1 MNRRAGTPRSVSDRS
16 KKGNEGVKKRIGIL
30 TGGGDVPPLNAVIA
44 AAVAEA
50 DTHGVELVGF
60 VRGWQGVLDND
71 WVSLSAR
78 MVPSSVGGTVLKSSR
93 TNIGKT
99 AEGPERAIRNLEK
112 LGLSGLIVI
121 GGEDTLS
128 NAFLL
133 GSFPQALI
141 SKTIDNDV
149 GAAGALDAAFEPE
162 KILNYFTLG
171 FPTAAE
177 KIVSFVSLAE
187 GLRTTAYSHERI
199 VIVESMGMSAGWL
212 ALASG
217 LGDPDLV
224 ILPEFPVDIEAVAV
238 RTLEIYARRKHAVIV
253 VAEGAKWQDG
263 AFFHAAEDE
272 NKDFGH
278 PRFGGSSGALRD
290 KLKERL
296 SGQIDT
302 RNINSVNPSYL
313 YRSGAPNA
321 LDALWAEKLGRR
333 AVRLLADGV
342 TGPNLLTVQKSE
354 NGFYLAERP
363 LSEFVS
369 IEELHRKVDRRF
381 YDPAG
386 FAISEVGRRY
396 MKEIVREIPE
406 DPDYGLGIRG
416 ENGIH

>member
-1 MNRRAGTPRSVSDRS
+1 MNRRAGTSRSVLARS
-16 KKGNEGVKKRIGIL
+16 KERNEGVKKRIGIL

-44 AAVAEA
+44 AAAAEA
-50 DTHGVELVGF
+50 ESLGVELIGF
-60 VRGWQGVLDND
+60 VRGWRGVLDND
-71 WVSLSAR
+71 WISLSGSE
-78 MVPSSVGGTVLKSSR
+78 VPSRVGGTILKSSR
-93 TNIGKT
+93 VHIGKT
-99 AEGPERAIRNLEK
+99 AEGPDRALRTFADLE
-112 LGLSGLIVI
+112 LSGLIVV

-133 GSFPQALI
+133 GSLPQALI

-149 GAAGALDAAFEPE
+149 GAAGAPDAAFEPE

-177 KIVSFVSLAE
+177 KIVSYVSLAE

-217 LGDPDLV
+217 LGDPDL
-224 ILPEFPVDIEAVAV
+224 IIIPEFPVDIEVVAG

-253 VAEGAKWQDG
+253 VAEGAKWREGTYLQ
-263 AFFHAAEDE
+263 ATEDE
-272 NKDFGH
+272 NKEFGH

-296 SGQIDT
+296 SGRIDT
-302 RNINSVNPSYL
+302 RNINAVNPSYL

-321 LDALWAEKLGRR
+321 LDALWAEKLGKR
-333 AVRLLADGV
+333 AVRVLAEGA
-342 TGPNLLTVQKSE
+342 TGPNLLAVQKSE
-354 NGFYLAERP
+354 EGFYPAEKS
-363 LSEFVS
+363 LSEFGS
-369 IEELHRKVDRRF
+369 IETLHRMVDRRF

-386 FAISEVGRRY
+386 FAISETGRRY
-396 MKEIVREIPE
+396 MKEIVREIPN
-406 DPDYGLGIRG
+406 DPNYGLEIRGKNGIR
-416 ENGIH
+416 

>member
-1 MNRRAGTPRSVSDRS
+1 MNQRAGTPRSISDRS
-16 KKGNEGVKKRIGIL
+16 KKRNEGVKKRIGIL

-44 AAVAEA
+44 AAVVEA
-50 DTHGVELVGF
+50 DTLGVELIGF

-78 MVPSSVGGTVLKSSR
+78 MVPPSVGGTVLKSSR
-93 TNIGKT
+93 VNIGKT
-99 AEGPERAIRNLEK
+99 DEGPDQALRTFADLE
-112 LGLSGLIVI
+112 LSGLIVV

-133 GSFPQALI
+133 GSLPQALI

-149 GAAGALDAAFEPE
+149 GTTGAPESDFVPE
-162 KILNYFTLG
+162 KIINYFTLG

-177 KIVSFVSLAE
+177 KIVSYVSLAE

-224 ILPEFPVDIEAVAV
+224 IIPEFPVDIEAVAV

-253 VAEGAKWQDG
+253 VAEGAKWKDG
-263 AFFHAAEDE
+263 TYLRASEDE
-272 NKDFGH
+272 NKEFGH

-296 SGQIDT
+296 SARVDT
-302 RNINSVNPSYL
+302 RNINV
-313 YRSGAPNA
+313 
-321 LDALWAEKLGRR
+321 EM
-333 AVRLLADGV
+333 
-342 TGPNLLTVQKSE
+342 
-354 NGFYLAERP
+354 
-363 LSEFVS
+363 VS
-369 IEELHRKVDRRF
+369 
-381 YDPAG
+381 
-386 FAISEVGRRY
+386 
-396 MKEIVREIPE
+396 
-406 DPDYGLGIRG
+406 
-416 ENGIH
+416 

>member
-1 MNRRAGTPRSVSDRS
+1 
-16 KKGNEGVKKRIGIL
+16 VKKRIGIL

-44 AAVAEA
+44 AAAAEA
-50 DTHGVELVGF
+50 GSLGVELIGF
-60 VRGWQGVLDND
+60 VRGWRGVLDND

-78 MVPSSVGGTVLKSSR
+78 RIPSRVGGTIIKSSR

-99 AEGPERAIRNLEK
+99 AGGPDRALRTFADLE
-112 LGLSGLIVI
+112 LSGLIVI

-149 GAAGALDAAFEPE
+149 GAAGAPDAAFEPE

-199 VIVESMGMSAGWL
+199 VVVESMGMCAGWL

-224 ILPEFPVDIEAVAV
+224 IIPEFPVDIEAVAA

-296 SGQIDT
+296 SGRVDT
-302 RNINSVNPSYL
+302 RNINAVNPSYL

-333 AVRLLADGV
+333 AVGLLAEGV
-342 TGPNLLTVQKSE
+342 TGPNLLTIQKSE
-354 NGFYLAERP
+354 EGFCLAEKP
-363 LSEFVS
+363 LSELGS
-369 IEELHRKVDRRF
+369 IETLHRKVDQRF

-386 FAISEVGRRY
+386 FAMSEAGRRY
-396 MKEIVREIPE
+396 MKEIVQEIPD
-406 DPDYGLGIRG
+406 DPNYGLEGAHQERPASAG
-416 ENGIH
+416 

>member
-44 AAVAEA
+44 AAVAET
-50 DTHGVELVGF
+50 DMLGVELIGF

-78 MVPSSVGGTVLKSSR
+78 MVPSRVGGTVLKSSR

-99 AEGPERAIRNLEK
+99 AAGPERAIRNLEK
-112 LGLSGLIVI
+112 LGLSGLIII

-141 SKTIDNDV
+141 SKTIDNDI
-149 GAAGALDAAFEPE
+149 GAAGASDAAFEPE

-177 KIVSFVSLAE
+177 KIVSFISLAE

-224 ILPEFPVDIEAVAV
+224 IIPEFPVDLETLAA
-238 RTLEIYARRKHAVIV
+238 RTFEIYTRRKHAVIV
-253 VAEGAKWQDG
+253 VAEGAKWKEGTYLQ
-263 AFFHAAEDE
+263 AAEDE

-278 PRFGGSSGALRD
+278 PRFGGSSGVLRD
-290 KLKERL
+290 RLKERL
-296 SGQIDT
+296 SGRVDT
-302 RNINSVNPSYL
+302 RNINVVNPSYL

-321 LDALWAEKLGRR
+321 LDVLWAEKLGRR
-333 AVRLLADGV
+333 AVRLLADGA
-342 TGPNLLTVQKSE
+342 TGPNLLTIQKSE

-363 LSEFVS
+363 LSEFAS
-369 IEELHRKVDRRF
+369 IEVLHRKVDRRF
-381 YDPAG
+381 YDPAV
-386 FAISEVGRRY
+386 FTISEAGRRY
-396 MKEIVREIPE
+396 MKEIVREIPD
-406 DPDYGLGIRG
+406 DPGYGLGIRG
-416 ENGIH
+416 KNGIH

>member
-50 DTHGVELVGF
+50 DILGVELIGF

-71 WVSLSAR
+71 WVSLRAR
-78 MVPSSVGGTVLKSSR
+78 MVPSRVGGTVLKSSR
-93 TNIGKT
+93 VNIGKT
-99 AEGPERAIRNLEK
+99 AMGPDRVLRIFAD

-149 GAAGALDAAFEPE
+149 GAAGAPAAAFEPE

-224 ILPEFPVDIEAVAV
+224 IIPEFPVDVEAVTV
-238 RTLEIYARRKHAVIV
+238 KTLEIYARRKHAVIV

-278 PRFGGSSGALRD
+278 PRFGGSSGALGD

-296 SGQIDT
+296 SGRVNT
-302 RNINSVNPSYL
+302 RNINAVNPSYL

-321 LDALWAEKLGRR
+321 LDARWAEKLGRR
-333 AVRLLADGV
+333 AVRLLTEGA
-342 TGPNLLTVQKSE
+342 TGPNLLTIQKSE
-354 NGFYLAERP
+354 AGFYLAEKP
-363 LSEFVS
+363 LSEFGS
-369 IEELHRKVDRRF
+369 IEMLHRKVDRRF
-381 YDPAG
+381 YDPG
-386 FAISEVGRRY
+386 EFVMSEAGRRY
-396 MKEIVREIPE
+396 MREIVREIPD

-416 ENGIH
+416 KNGIH

>member
-1 MNRRAGTPRSVSDRS
+1 MSRRTGMSRSVLGRL
-16 KKGNEGVKKRIGIL
+16 KEGNEGVKRRIGIL
-30 TGGGDVPPLNAVIA
+30 TGGGDVPPLNTVIA

-50 DTHGVELVGF
+50 DTLGVELIGF
-60 VRGWQGVLDND
+60 VRGWQGILNND
-71 WVSLSAR
+71 WVCLSSR
-78 MVPSSVGGTVLKSSR
+78 MVPSRVGGTVLKSSR

-99 AEGPERAIRNLEK
+99 AMGPDCALQALSA

-128 NAFLL
+128 NTFLL

-141 SKTIDNDV
+141 SKTIDNDIGV
-149 GAAGALDAAFEPE
+149 AGAPDTDFEPE

-224 ILPEFPVDIEAVAV
+224 IIPEFPVDIEAVVV

-296 SGQIDT
+296 SGRIDT
-302 RNINSVNPSYL
+302 RNINAVNPSYL

-321 LDALWAEKLGRR
+321 LDALWAEKLGKR

-342 TGPNLLTVQKSE
+342 IGPNLLSIQKSE
-354 NGFYLAERP
+354 EGFCSAEKP
-363 LSEFVS
+363 LSEFAS

-381 YDPAG
+381 YDPHE
-386 FAISEVGRRY
+386 FAMSEVGRRY
-396 MKEIVREIPE
+396 MKEIVREMPD

-416 ENGIH
+416 GNGIH

>member
-1 MNRRAGTPRSVSDRS
+1 M
-16 KKGNEGVKKRIGIL
+16 KKRIGIL
-30 TGGGDVPPLNAVIA
+30 TGGGDVPPLNAGIA
-44 AAVAEA
+44 AATAEA
-50 DTHGVELVGF
+50 ESLGVELIGF
-60 VRGWQGVLDND
+60 FRGWRGVLDND
-71 WVSLSAR
+71 WVSLSGR
-78 MVPSSVGGTVLKSSR
+78 EVPSRVGGTILKSSR
-93 TNIGKT
+93 VNIGKT
-99 AEGPERAIRNLEK
+99 AGGPDRALRTFADLE
-112 LGLSGLIVI
+112 LSGLIVI

-149 GAAGALDAAFEPE
+149 GTAGAPESAFEPE

-217 LGDPDLV
+217 LGDPDLIV
-224 ILPEFPVDIEAVAV
+224 IPEFPVDIEALAA
-238 RTLEIYARRKHAVIV
+238 RTFEIYSRRKHAVIV
-253 VAEGAKWQDG
+253 VAEGAKWKDG
-263 AFFHAAEDE
+263 SCIRAAEDE

-290 KLKERL
+290 KFKERL
-296 SGQIDT
+296 SGRVDT
-302 RNINSVNPSYL
+302 RNINAVNPSYL
-313 YRSGAPNA
+313 YRSGPPNA
-321 LDALWAEKLGRR
+321 LDARWAEKLGKR
-333 AVRLLADGV
+333 AVRVLAEGA

-354 NGFYLAERP
+354 DGFYLAEKP
-363 LSEFVS
+363 LSEFGS
-369 IEELHRKVDRRF
+369 IETLHRKVDRRF

-386 FAISEVGRRY
+386 FAISEAGRRY
-396 MKEIVREIPE
+396 MKEIVREIPH
-406 DPDYGLGIRG
+406 DPDYGLRIRG
-416 ENGIH
+416 KNGIH

>member
-1 MNRRAGTPRSVSDRS
+1 VR
-16 KKGNEGVKKRIGIL
+16 NEGVKKRIGIL

-50 DTHGVELVGF
+50 ESLGVELIGF
-60 VRGWQGVLDND
+60 VRGWRGVLDND
-71 WVSLSAR
+71 WVGLSGR
-78 MVPSSVGGTVLKSSR
+78 EVPSRVGGTILKSSR
-93 TNIGKT
+93 VNIGKT
-99 AEGPERAIRNLEK
+99 AGGPDRALRTFADLE
-112 LGLSGLIVI
+112 LSGLIVI

-133 GSFPQALI
+133 GAFPQALI

-149 GAAGALDAAFEPE
+149 GVAGAPESAFEPE

-217 LGDPDLV
+217 LGDPDLIV
-224 ILPEFPVDIEAVAV
+224 IPEFPVDIEALAA
-238 RTLEIYARRKHAVIV
+238 RTFEIYSRRKHAVIV
-253 VAEGAKWQDG
+253 VAEGAKWKDG
-263 AFFHAAEDE
+263 SCIHAAEDE

-290 KLKERL
+290 KFKERL
-296 SGQIDT
+296 SGRVDT
-302 RNINSVNPSYL
+302 RNINAVNPSYL
-313 YRSGAPNA
+313 YRSGPPNA
-321 LDALWAEKLGRR
+321 LDARWAEKLGKR
-333 AVRLLADGV
+333 AVRVLAEGA
-342 TGPNLLTVQKSE
+342 TGPNLLTAQKSE
-354 NGFYLAERP
+354 DGFYLAEKP
-363 LSEFVS
+363 LSEFGS
-369 IEELHRKVDRRF
+369 IETLHRKVDRRF

-386 FAISEVGRRY
+386 FVISEAGRRY
-396 MKEIVREIPE
+396 MKDIVREIPD

-416 ENGIH
+416 KNGIH